1 MTRVVFDTV
10 GFVRGLINP
19 ISRWGHILFDYA
31 DDYQLIVSDPIILEV
46 LDVLQRPA
54 IVRLFKTMPGRD
66 VAAIVAILTD
76 AEFVEV
82 REILAVSRDPKDDK
96 FLATAAQAGADY
108 LVSEDQ
114 DLLVL
119 REYKGVHIV
128 NAVTFLD
135 LLEQ

>member
-1 MTRVVFDTV
+1 
-10 GFVRGLINP
+10 
-19 ISRWGHILFDYA
+19 
-31 DDYQLIVSDPIILEV
+31 LIVSDPIILDV

-54 IVRLFKTMPGRD
+54 IVRLFKTLPGRD

-76 AEFVEV
+76 AQFVDV
-82 REILAVSRDPKDDK
+82 REILAVSRDPKNNK

-119 REYKGVHIV
+119 REYKGVHSV
-128 NAVTFLD
+128 NAATFLD